1 MVYTA
6 SFAFFESLWEV
17 SSSVPDGRRKR
28 LTFHRRESPM
38 YTFFSF
44 PLSNGPEFVE
54 HEDLSYCKIFLL
66 SGHILFCPIEESQ

>member
-17 SSSVPDGRRKR
+17 SSSLPDGPRKK
-28 LTFHRRESPM
+28 LTLHRRESPM

-44 PLSNGPEFVE
+44 PLSNGLEFVE
-54 HEDLSYCKIFLL
+54 YEDLSYFKISLL
-66 SGHILFCPIEESQ
+66 SVHIMLCRIEESQ